1 MRLPLKLRPWFL
13 ALLEE
18 EREKARVQEKTAYS
32 KAFQRKVNPIAKMF
46 ALLTIAKR
54 DATGRPA
61 PTRTFASVAAN
72 STHITSAPKCGVRMN
87 DYRLR
92 RCPCVLPLQA
102 AIKLVCALIGRTLCA
117 CREGRDPWAK
127 EALGILSREDVATWA
142 EEARKCPLSEGVDM
156 IPPRGKPPATP
167 ASLAEGALVS
177 CRGEEVEAPSSDEDE
192 DGFQKPRVGAGLW
205 GHGPPLS
212 SRLLGKHKA
221 FTDGLGLCSP
231 GRWAPQRRMCA
242 KERPSLGFAEQL
254 GKEYTKL
261 LNQSLDLRQ
270 VALQL
275 AVGKLEKSPF
285 CDELVQEG
293 RELLFCALEFAGTKL
308 PVRSRPEGQPTFLLG
323 CNRRA
328 FEDQR

>member
-1 MRLPLKLRPWFL
+1 MPGGSGSLGKGSLGNPLLR
-13 ALLEE
+13 
-18 EREKARVQEKTAYS
+18 
-32 KAFQRKVNPIAKMF
+32 
-46 ALLTIAKR
+46 
-54 DATGRPA
+54 G
-61 PTRTFASVAAN
+61 
-72 STHITSAPKCGVRMN
+72 CGHVGGGGPQVPP
-87 DYRLR
+87 LR
-92 RCPCVLPLQA
+92 GC
-102 AIKLVCALIGRTLCA
+102 GH
-117 CREGRDPWAK
+117 D
-127 EALGILSREDVATWA
+127 
-142 EEARKCPLSEGVDM
+142 
-156 IPPRGKPPATP
+156 PPRGKSTATP

-192 DGFQKPRVGAGLW
+192 DGFQKPQVGAGLW

-212 SRLLGKHKA
+212 SRLLGKHKT

-231 GRWAPQRRMCA
+231 GRWAPQRRLCA

-308 PVRSRPEGQPTFLLG
+308 PVRSRPDGQPFYLAAIEELLRISG
-323 CNRRA
+323 DPDHRA
-328 FEDQR
+328 FYSSSVSFAHGVRVGFKSKTPRVPAVFDKKKNQVEKIGGGRM